1 MPLENAEIE
10 IIVPPARNRNLDPQ
24 MQRQIKGL
32 QSYSI
37 VELEAVQTFYDWLD
51 EKRVCR
57 QACRAIGDSR
67 TGKTVACSAY
77 QNKHPRRQ
85 TSGDSPIVPVVYI
98 HAPTESGPR
107 ELFVGILDRASDFCG
122 SDKVVRR
129 VTSLLNLWN
138 AHYVDT

>member
-1 MPLENAEIE
+1 VPLENAEIE

-51 EKRVCR
+51 DKRVCR

-107 ELFVGILDRASDFCG
+107 ELFVGILEPTFRCLERQKIIKS
-122 SDKVVRR
+122 RM
-129 VTSLLNLWN
+129 L
-138 AHYVDT
+138 